1 MISLMTLYAYSK
13 KVNMVRILL
22 SACLVLS
29 LSLSQAQELLVN
41 VKVVAPNLTTTDP
54 VIFQN
59 LEVAIREFYN
69 NTRWTSDAFE
79 PEEKINANVQ
89 LTILEELGN
98 NAFSGEII
106 VQANRPVYNS
116 SYNTPMISLIDNRVS
131 FSYLDRQPIEKSDN
145 RFTDNLSSI
154 LTYYAYI
161 ILGFDYD
168 SFSENG
174 GEAYFRQA
182 ENTLNSVP
190 TSFQGEGWSNAGNNV
205 RNRFTLLENLFN
217 PRMRDFRSAFYDYH
231 IKSLDAMS
239 DDSDKARAIMLACM
253 NSIRGVNTSYP
264 NSMLLNLFID
274 TKRDEI
280 LEIFK
285 VADRVQKTQVYTTLT
300 RIDPSNASKY
310 GILR

>member
-1 MISLMTLYAYSK
+1 MI
-13 KVNMVRILL
+13 RIFL
-22 SACLVLS
+22 SIFFIAS
-29 LSLSQAQELLVN
+29 FSWASAQELLVN
-41 VKVVAPNLTTTDP
+41 VKVAAPSLTTTDP
-54 VIFQN
+54 LIFQN

-69 NTRWTSDAFE
+69 NTKWTSDNFE

-89 LTILEELGN
+89 LTILEESGSN
-98 NAFSGEII
+98 SFSGEII

-116 SYNTPMISLIDNRVS
+116 SYNTPMMSLIDNRVS
-131 FSYLDRQPIEKSDN
+131 FTYTDRQPIERSEN
-145 RFTDNLSSI
+145 SFSDNLSSI

-161 ILGFDYD
+161 MIGFDYE
-168 SFSENG
+168 SFSQNG
-174 GEAYFRQA
+174 GEQYFRLA

-190 TSFQGEGWSNAGNNV
+190 PSFQDEGWQNLVRNNV

-217 PRMRDFRSAFYDYH
+217 PRMREFRAAFYDYH
-231 IKSLDAMS
+231 RLSLDVMTE
-239 DDSDKARAIMLACM
+239 DSDKARAIMLGCM
-253 NSIRGVNTSYP
+253 NSIRGANTSYP
-264 NSMLLNLFID
+264 NSMLLNLFVD

-285 VADRVQKTQVYTTLT
+285 VADRVQKSQVYTTLT